1 MSLRLSGCEETTRSA
16 EGFGKR
22 CKAVMIGP
30 KPAFIVCRY
39 DVETIDIA
47 EEIGRALLVGH
58 RLCMRATGA
67 DKL

>member
-1 MSLRLSGCEETTRSA
+1 
-16 EGFGKR
+16 
-22 CKAVMIGP
+22 MIGP